1 MKTSDKTKVGIIGVG
16 TMGSG
21 IAQTAATAGHQIYL
35 YDSQPDARDKARNAI
50 KDSLNKFAAKGK
62 ITNEE
67 AFEIFDRT
75 RFVDSIDELRQCN
88 LIVEAVVEDLKI
100 KQELFEELEEILSAE
115 TILAT
120 NTSSLSVTEISSKC
134 KSANRIIGT
143 HFFNPV
149 QLMPLVEIVPGL
161 LTSNETLR
169 HTKNMV
175 DSWGKTTVVCKD
187 SPGFI
192 VNRVARPFYGE
203 ALRIL
208 EEGIADC
215 VTIDSAMKEIG
226 KFKMGPF
233 ELMDLIGNDINYK
246 VTETIFEQF
255 KFDPRFKPSPLQKKL
270 VDEGSLGKKTGK
282 GFYDYSGTP
291 NNPLSIKDENNAIEI
306 FFRIFS
312 MLVNEA
318 SSVVYSKIASV
329 QDVDLAMMKGVNYP
343 KGLLHWADEIGI
355 GKVVRRLEMLY
366 DHYKDE
372 RYRVSPLLKSM
383 SEEGKTFYQQQ

>member
-1 MKTSDKTKVGIIGVG
+1 MKTSDKIKIGVIGVG

-21 IAQTAATAGHQIYL
+21 IAQTAASAGHQIYL
-35 YDSQPDARDKARNAI
+35 YDPQPNAREKARNTI
-50 KDSLNKFAAKGK
+50 KGSLNKFAEKGK

-75 RFVDSIDELRQCN
+75 RFVDSIDELCRCN
-88 LIVEAVVEDLKI
+88 FVVEAVLEDLKI
-100 KQELFEELEEILSAE
+100 KQELFEELEEILPVE

-134 KSANRIIGT
+134 KRANRIIGA
-143 HFFNPV
+143 HFFNPA

-161 LTSNETLR
+161 LTSNGTLQY
-169 HTKNMV
+169 TKNLI
-175 DSWGKTTVVCKD
+175 DAWGKTTVVCKD

-215 VTIDSAMKEIG
+215 ATIDYAMKEIG

-270 VDEGSLGKKTGK
+270 VDKGLLGKKTGK
-282 GFYDYSGTP
+282 GFYDYSVAANDSLP
-291 NNPLSIKDENNAIEI
+291 NKDENNSIEI

-329 QDVDLAMMKGVNYP
+329 QDVDLAMMQGVNYP
-343 KGLLHWADEIGI
+343 KGLLQWADEIGI
-355 GKVVRRLEMLY
+355 SKVVKRLELLY
-366 DHYKDE
+366 KHYKDE

-383 SEEGKTFYQQQ
+383 SEEGKKFYQQQ

>member
-1 MKTSDKTKVGIIGVG
+1 MKTSDEIKIGIIGAG

-21 IAQTAATAGHQIYL
+21 IAQVAAAAGHQIYL
-35 YDSQPDARDKARNAI
+35 YDSQPNTREKARNTI
-50 KDSLNKFAAKGK
+50 KDSLDKFAEKGK

-75 RFVDSIDELRQCN
+75 RFVDSIEELRQCN
-88 LIVEAVVEDLKI
+88 LIVEAVVEDLRI
-100 KQELFEELEEILSAE
+100 KQELFEELEEILPAD

-134 KSANRIIGT
+134 KSANRIIGA
-143 HFFNPV
+143 HFFNPA

-161 LTSNETLR
+161 LTSNETLQ
-169 HTKNMV
+169 HTKNLI
-175 DSWGKTTVVCKD
+175 DSWGKTIVVCKD

-215 VTIDSAMKEIG
+215 VTVDYAMKEVG

-270 VDEGSLGKKTGK
+270 VDEGMLGKKTGK

-291 NNPLSIKDENNAIEI
+291 NNPLPNKEENNAIEI

-343 KGLLHWADEIGI
+343 KGLLQWADEIGI

-366 DHYKDE
+366 GHYKDE

-383 SEEGKTFYQQQ
+383 NEEGKNFYQQQ